1 VPTLTVPSLPLRML
15 LSTDGSVT
23 ALLEASF
30 AGPVVVRPLA
40 NHVDDRLPTPF
51 ELELASGR
59 PVLWRHAVLEVAGRS
74 VLRASSVIALDRL
87 GEEALR
93 ALLTTREPIGRVL
106 RGVEVR
112 RELLVA
118 SAAAATEADAAAL
131 DIDEGDLLFERTARI
146 VGAGRPLA
154 LVSERIPA
162 SIFDALP

>member
-1 VPTLTVPSLPLRML
+1 MRTLTVPSLPLRML

-30 AGPVVVRPLA
+30 GAPVVVRPLA

-51 ELELASGR
+51 ELELEPGR

-87 GEEALR
+87 GAQAR
-93 ALLTTREPIGRVL
+93 DSLLTTCEPIGRVL
-106 RGVEVR
+106 RGVAVR
-112 RELLVA
+112 REMIVA
-118 SAAAATEADAAAL
+118 SAEVATEADAAEL
-131 DIDEGDLLFERTARI
+131 EIDAGDPLFERTSRI

-154 LVSERIPA
+154 LVTERIPA
-162 SIFDALP
+162 AIFDELW